1 MPEYAKDVMLG
12 ILGASVGLA
21 GLLLI
26 FSGYVFAQA
35 AAFPPAS
42 TDDKII
48 NRFRNAGRFGLW
60 PFLLAL
66 IDSVLCMTWL
76 IHPEGYIYAASVAVF
91 FLLLVGTAVYGAVLL
106 KFYL

>member
-35 AAFPPAS
+35 AAFPPAT

-66 IDSVLCMTWL
+66 ADSVLSTIWL
-76 IHPEGYIYAASVAVF
+76 VHPECHTYFGSVAVF
-91 FLLLVGTAVYGAVLL
+91 FLLLLGTAAYGTVLL
-106 KFYL
+106 RFYL

>member
-1 MPEYAKDVMLG
+1 VPEYAKDVMLG

-35 AAFPPAS
+35 AAFPPAT
-42 TDDKII
+42 TDDRII
-48 NRFRNAGRFGLW
+48 NKFRNAGRFGLW

-66 IDSVLCMTWL
+66 ANAVISTVWL
-76 IHPEGYIYAASVAVF
+76 VHPSCLTYLASVTVF
-91 FLLLVGTAVYGAVLL
+91 FVLLLGTALYGAILL

>member
-21 GLLLI
+21 GLLLV

-35 AAFPPAS
+35 AAFPPAT

-66 IDSVLCMTWL
+66 TDSVISMIWL
-76 IHPEGYIYAASVAVF
+76 VHPGCHIYIVSVAVF
-91 FLLLVGTAVYGAVLL
+91 FLLLVGTAAYGAVLL

>member
-1 MPEYAKDVMLG
+1 MPEYAKDIMLG

-21 GLLLI
+21 GLLLV

-35 AAFPPAS
+35 AAFPPAT

-66 IDSVLCMTWL
+66 TNSILSMIWL
-76 IHPEGYIYAASVAVF
+76 IHPGCNLYIVSIVAF
-91 FLLLVGTAVYGAVLL
+91 FLLLVGTAAYGSVLL